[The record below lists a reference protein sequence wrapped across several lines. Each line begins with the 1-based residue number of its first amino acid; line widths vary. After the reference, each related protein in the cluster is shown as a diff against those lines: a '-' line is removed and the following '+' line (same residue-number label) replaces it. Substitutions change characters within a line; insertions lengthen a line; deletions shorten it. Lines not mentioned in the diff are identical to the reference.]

1 MNRILMLGISAL
13 ICAGVLL
20 HPGRTDSQG
29 GHTDRSTGE
38 YHFHHGFPAHQHEDR
53 DGDGVAEYCPY
64 DHVDKTGEN
73 SGSGGRIATYA
84 TIHMEP
90 VTVATSQPSSPTPKN
105 SGSSGKSSGGV
116 NADTVAIALVPA
128 FILLIATFVEKSKLD
143 QYRDTLDRVQHTREQ
158 EAKERETLEQEKREL
173 TSAAKAMCAELAAK
187 EKTIDKAKSELAA
200 CKKEHADYVA
210 ELQALAANADDLPAE
225 DKIRVM
231 AMRVA
236 NQNKS
241 IAKLANDLE
250 KYHRREALPDGVFFT
265 RNGGMPCYCSLKGRP
280 WGEYT
285 AYLNEKTGIYH
296 SDIRCA
302 GGLAR
307 SKHIFDVLEMKG
319 VKPCQKCGMLFD
331 REVPEWWGA
340 WSSWITV
347 GDQLAIDLDGKA
359 QPPEKTEKK
368 RVNCIIMR

>member
-1 MNRILMLGISAL
+1 MNRILMLGISIL
-13 ICAGVLL
+13 ICTGVLL

-73 SGSGGRIATYA
+73 SGSGRIATYA
-84 TIHMEP
+84 TIHTEP
-90 VTVATSQPSSPTPKN
+90 VTVATSQPSSPTPKS
-105 SGSSGKSSGGV
+105 SGSSGKSSTTASDDDVVGAWLGFMSGLANV
-116 NADTVAIALVPA
+116 ILGFGFALKRSN
-128 FILLIATFVEKSKLD
+128 EKRLEEVRGHLEYSISKEISKEKDLAA
-143 QYRDTLDRVQHTREQ
+143 QLEG
-158 EAKERETLEQEKREL
+158 AKEALRLAESVINEQ
-173 TSAAKAMCAELAAK
+173 TAKV
-187 EKTIDKAKSELAA
+187 AA

-210 ELQALAANADDLPAE
+210 ELQALAAHTDDLPAE
-225 DKIRVM
+225 EKLRVM
-231 AMRVA
+231 AMRIA

-241 IAKLANDLE
+241 IAKLADDLE

-265 RNGGMPCYCSLKGRP
+265 RRGEMPCYCALRGRP

-302 GGLAR
+302 GALAR

-319 VKPCQKCGMLFD
+319 VKPCQKCGMLFP
-331 REVPEWWGA
+331 REVPEWWGS
-340 WSSWITV
+340 WSSWVTV
-347 GDQLAIDLDGKA
+347 GDQLAIDLDGKP

-368 RVNCIIMR
+368 RVNCIITR